1 DICTGPVQLTAEVT
15 DASSSECTYLWS
27 TGQTSQTIS
36 VNDSDTYSVTV
47 TYGTCIESSNT
58 SITIGQADATITP
71 VGPFCLDDPPVSLT
85 AANGG
90 GVWSSTSNGLQ
101 GNTFTPSD
109 AGVGS
114 HDVTYTISGTCG
126 DEDQITIVVND
137 IINISD
143 FSEECDTNNENFTVS
158 FNVTNSSGNP
168 AQFSADWGT
177 GSNNF
182 TGTFTH
188 DFPSGTNYSITVTD
202 ANGCSEHILNGSLTC
217 DCVTYAGTMTS
228 LEPIH
233 LCQTE
238 CTSESLHNGDHDTD
252 ANDIFEFAIHD
263 GNYPA
268 NIFAYNTTTEF
279 CRNSIPGGA
288 DYETTYF
295 ISAIAGNSDGEHV
308 SQSDPCYSQAIGIP
322 VIWHK
327 DPIAHINTNE
337 SSTCDLTFDLSAAP
351 PPTGMNGYWTASGTF
366 FPINGTT
373 VSSPDISVM
382 VPNSGN
388 YTFTWNLVNN
398 DCTDDEQ
405 VVIHFNET
413 PSAYAGENQIVCGT
427 TTQLEAVFSISGSN
441 GQWSGTG
448 ATFSSPTDPNS
459 SVTVSNYG
467 TYVFTWTEYNGS
479 CFDNDIVTVTFLE
492 VPEPNTVANN
502 DTVCGVTYNLN
513 VSNVNGQGVWRAYE
527 DGVQIY
533 PSFTNG
539 TNDNDPNAIVS
550 IPNFFPALYR
560 TIQFEWTE
568 SIQYGSTVC
577 EGTASIEVTFAAEPA
592 ASVGDD
598 QAQVCGHSYTFH
610 ADTIGSGWATGTW
623 LNPENVL
630 VENWDDNS
638 LPNATVTIDSLG
650 SFGDSAYVNVDFYW
664 AMTNYGCTS
673 IDTMTVTFYQHPIAN
688 AGLDDEVCG
697 LLTELEAFWSIPPTE
712 SYEPTG
718 WWTTHSGPNTNSV
731 NIHYQDSA
739 QTIVTV
745 GEPGTYEFVW
755 RESNSV
761 RPSCYST
768 DTVSITFIEIPVID
782 AGEDFD
788 VCGPCTQLNCVSAG
802 FSGNWQPVPGSTF
815 TPNQQDPNAEVCVN
829 GYGTLMFIWQEANQQ

>member
-1 DICTGPVQLTAEVT
+1 MNIIKNFFLTAALSAISIFTLAQDECTNAVHLNFQNYSTCGDMVLQSISLNGATNSSTTPLPPCGSFSGTTKDVWYKFNVPAGINTLSFHAFNSNYIPMFMSSSEPAMAIYRGDCNNLTLLDCFEADGGGFMQNGEIRWETFSGLIPGETIYMRVWDANNNAQSLFIAASVITELPEDDCDTPAELGTGGCNILSTGGDITAPSACGWTSTDNSIFYHFTVEPDDEQPYVITAENGECWSNGSTGNPEIQFAIYQWNGSNCSGIGGSGSTYMGCANGTGLVTFTENLPPGQYVLAMDGYSMLQGNSLCIFGFEAPFIDPPDAILANINATNAICGIGGSASISVIESCTGNPTYQWSTGATTSSISDLQEGEYCVTVSDGEGCVDTVLCINVYDEGNISVNITTDGDVCTGPVQLSANVNG
-15 DASSSECTYLWS
+15 AIPSECTYLWS

-47 TYGTCIESSNT
+47 TYGNCEESAT
-58 SITIGQADATITP
+58 TTITISDADATITP

-351 PPTGMNGYWTASGTF
+351 PPTGMNGYWTASGT
-366 FPINGTT
+366 
-373 VSSPDISVM
+373 
-382 VPNSGN
+382 
-388 YTFTWNLVNN
+388 
-398 DCTDDEQ
+398 
-405 VVIHFNET
+405 
-413 PSAYAGENQIVCGT
+413 
-427 TTQLEAVFSISGSN
+427 
-441 GQWSGTG
+441 
-448 ATFSSPTDPNS
+448 
-459 SVTVSNYG
+459 
-467 TYVFTWTEYNGS
+467 
-479 CFDNDIVTVTFLE
+479 
-492 VPEPNTVANN
+492 
-502 DTVCGVTYNLN
+502 
-513 VSNVNGQGVWRAYE
+513 
-527 DGVQIY
+527 
-533 PSFTNG
+533 
-539 TNDNDPNAIVS
+539 
-550 IPNFFPALYR
+550 
-560 TIQFEWTE
+560 
-568 SIQYGSTVC
+568 
-577 EGTASIEVTFAAEPA
+577 
-592 ASVGDD
+592 
-598 QAQVCGHSYTFH
+598 
-610 ADTIGSGWATGTW
+610 
-623 LNPENVL
+623 
-630 VENWDDNS
+630 
-638 LPNATVTIDSLG
+638 
-650 SFGDSAYVNVDFYW
+650 
-664 AMTNYGCTS
+664 
-673 IDTMTVTFYQHPIAN
+673 
-688 AGLDDEVCG
+688 
-697 LLTELEAFWSIPPTE
+697 
-712 SYEPTG
+712 
-718 WWTTHSGPNTNSV
+718 
-731 NIHYQDSA
+731 
-739 QTIVTV
+739 
-745 GEPGTYEFVW
+745 
-755 RESNSV
+755 
-761 RPSCYST
+761 
-768 DTVSITFIEIPVID
+768 
-782 AGEDFD
+782 
-788 VCGPCTQLNCVSAG
+788 
-802 FSGNWQPVPGSTF
+802 
-815 TPNQQDPNAEVCVN
+815 
-829 GYGTLMFIWQEANQQ
+829 